1 MKRRGN
7 GRSGRRRNIAGS
19 TVIGFSVESPTTQST
34 FKRMDKK
41 ALLQQ
46 LHRLPLQERMDI
58 VDSLLDS
65 VAFDEAPPPVTPE
78 QMLELNARL
87 EHHRRNPDE
96 PGVTLE
102 EIRRK
107 LFPG

>member
-1 MKRRGN
+1 MSRLKKDHHRC
-7 GRSGRRRNIAGS
+7 SS
-19 TVIGFSVESPTTQST
+19 TGVGFSIENWAAQST

-41 ALLQQ
+41 ALLDQ
-46 LHRLPLQERMDI
+46 LHQLPMHERMDI

-65 VAFDEAPPPVTPE
+65 VAFDESPPPVTPE
-78 QMLELNARL
+78 QMRELSARL